1 MSGQAIRNNLWA
13 LNCVYF
19 YDFTKNDSSR
29 HNLQKE
35 KKSNV
40 DNAHYHRILVCSL
53 NSWASVGDEK
63 QM

>member
-19 YDFTKNDSSR
+19 YDFTKKTALDTICR
-29 HNLQKE
+29 E
-35 KKSNV
+35 RKKSDV

-53 NSWASVGDEK
+53 NS
-63 QM
+63 